1 MIPEDQEVAFGDLV
15 IESGIGKKRSAAPE
29 AVASFEVNQD
39 EALRWAKEELGESL
53 DELKQGIDE
62 KLADWRRR
70 LDEFNRRPI
79 TQKST
84 VTPEAASVFFDF
96 LKQLPGIFR
105 ESVSG
110 DEERVDSARKA
121 TADLASRFKES
132 GLEVDDRL
140 ECFPDRLVK
149 VKAKTDS

>member
-1 MIPEDQEVAFGDLV
+1 MIRSLPGESAEVDPEW
-15 IESGIGKKRSAAPE
+15 
-29 AVASFEVNQD
+29 VASLEISEG

-110 DEERVDSARKA
+110 DQELVDSARKA
-121 TADLASRFKES
+121 TADLASRFKEA
-132 GLEVDDRL
+132 GLEADDRL
-140 ECFPDRLVK
+140 ESFPERLVK
-149 VKAKTDS
+149 IRENTDS